1 MEQGPGGRDATC
13 AGLGQRMAAAAI
25 DLLVIVAVWWVA
37 LTALVMLLAIAGRLD
52 TRQLEG
58 ADPLALALTPQ
69 GMAIGLISGG
79 VLYAVSGFYLVYA
92 WTRLGAT
99 PGQQV
104 LGVAVLQEAA
114 RVPLTAGQSTVRW
127 FVLTLPPVGLVFGI
141 LMVVWLAV
149 VVSTILRHPQRRGVQ
164 DLAAGSIVVQ
174 RRRRAGT

>member
-1 MEQGPGGRDATC
+1 MEQGPAGRDATY
-13 AGLGQRMAAAAI
+13 AGLAPRMAAAAV
-25 DLLVIVAVWWVA
+25 DLVVVLAAWWVA
-37 LTALVMLLAIAGRLD
+37 LSALVILLAVAGRLD

-69 GMAIGLISGG
+69 GVAIGLISGG

-99 PGQQV
+99 PGQQL
-104 LGVAVLQEAA
+104 LGVVVLQEAT

-141 LMVVWLAV
+141 LMVAWLAFV
-149 VVSTILRHPQRRGVQ
+149 ASTVLRHPQRRGVH
-164 DLAAGSIVVQ
+164 DRAAGSIVV
-174 RRRRAGT
+174 RRRREAGA